1 MGTLKVDN
9 LQKRDGT
16 ALITD
21 GAASTT
27 LLSKASLKSAGA
39 GMVLLTDTTISS
51 GATSAIFDISTNDVC
66 ILDLIRLVHSTA
78 GGANLNITFGTA
90 VDTFTTSS
98 VYSTSFDTT
107 VYSNAHYTVATNPDS
122 GAFIYLHYNAAQW
135 GGGTGEYC
143 DGRLFITGGTY
154 PSLNYH
160 SGHVHNSGMAKCRT
174 VGSAFCNSSSNH
186 THMKIELSTGTFT
199 SGKMKLYGVS

>member
-1 MGTLKVDN
+1 MP
-9 LQKRDGT
+9 
-16 ALITD
+16 
-21 GAASTT
+21 
-27 LLSKASLKSAGA
+27 LSKIQAESMNLADTYAFTGTVSGAGA
-39 GMVLLTDTTISS
+39 LTLVTDTTISS
-51 GATSAIFDISTNDVC
+51 GNNQAIFDISSYDVC
-66 ILDLIRLVHSTA
+66 VLDLIRLIHTTSA
-78 GGANLNITFGTA
+78 GANLRVTFGTT

-98 VYSTSFDTT
+98 VYSHSFDTT
-107 VYSNAHYTVATNPDS
+107 VYSNAHYVIASNPS
-122 GAFIYLHYNAAQW
+122 SAAYISLHYGANQW

-160 SGHVHNSGMAKCRT
+160 TGHVHPQGMAKCRT

-186 THMKIELSTGTFT
+186 THIKIELSTGTFT

>member
-9 LQKRDGT
+9 IQKRDGT

-78 GGANLNITFGTA
+78 AGSNLNITFGTA

-98 VYSTSFDTT
+98 VYSHSMDTT
-107 VYSNAHYTVATNPDS
+107 VYSNAHYTLASNPS
-122 GAFIYLHYNAAQW
+122 SAAHISLHYGANQW
-135 GGGTGEYC
+135 GGGTGELC
-143 DGRLFITGGTY
+143 DARLFITGGTY

-160 SGHVHNSGMAKCRT
+160 SGHVCIHLVWQNAEQLVVHFVIHHLIILT
-174 VGSAFCNSSSNH
+174 
-186 THMKIELSTGTFT
+186 
-199 SGKMKLYGVS
+199 

>member
-9 LQKRDGT
+9 IQKRDGT

-78 GGANLNITFGTA
+78 AGSNLNITFGTA

-98 VYSTSFDTT
+98 VYSHSMDTT
-107 VYSNAHYTVATNPDS
+107 VYTSAHYTLASNPS
-122 GAFIYLHYNAAQW
+122 SAAHISLHYGANQW
-135 GGGTGEYC
+135 GGGTGELC

-160 SGHVHNSGMAKCRT
+160 SGHIHPQGMAKCRT

-186 THMKIELSTGTFT
+186 THIKIELSTGTFT

>member
-27 LLSKASLKSAGA
+27 FLSNASLKSAGV

-78 GGANLNITFGTA
+78 GGANLNVTYGTA

-107 VYSNAHYTVATNPDS
+107 VYSNAHYTVATNPDK
-122 GAFIYLHYNAAQW
+122 YYKVK
-135 GGGTGEYC
+135 
-143 DGRLFITGGTY
+143 
-154 PSLNYH
+154 LN
-160 SGHVHNSGMAKCRT
+160 N
-174 VGSAFCNSSSNH
+174 
-186 THMKIELSTGTFT
+186 
-199 SGKMKLYGVS
+199 

>member
-1 MGTLKVDN
+1 MP
-9 LQKRDGT
+9 
-16 ALITD
+16 
-21 GAASTT
+21 
-27 LLSKASLKSAGA
+27 LSKIQSESMNLADTYDFTGTVSGAGA
-39 GMVLLTDTTISS
+39 LTLVTDTTISS
-51 GATSAIFDISTNDVC
+51 GASSAIFDISSYDVC
-66 ILDLIRLVHSTA
+66 VLDLIRLIHSTA
-78 GGANLNITFGTA
+78 AGSNLRVTFGTA

-98 VYSTSFDTT
+98 VYSLSLDTT
-107 VYSNAHYTVATNPDS
+107 VYSNAHYTQATNPS
-122 GAFIYLHYNAAQW
+122 SAAHISLHYGASQW

-160 SGHVHNSGMAKCRT
+160 TGHVHPSGMAKCRT
-174 VGSAFCNSSSNH
+174 VGSGFCNSSSTH